1 MTESGAVLGKDA
13 VSGGGTDRRSAEG
26 GGDLVGTRPLCS
38 LGDPDAKAAMCGTEE
53 ARKRRARRTPV
64 GGLAVDAMAAGCG
77 NPRCRYNKPEE
88 AGEKGRRYRRRK
100 EGEVS
105 RVRHLRSILG
115 VDRANLREREKKGG
129 RRGEGGGGG

>member
-1 MTESGAVLGKDA
+1 MTGSGAVLGKDA

-26 GGDLVGTRPLCS
+26 GGDLVGTRPLC
-38 LGDPDAKAAMCGTEE
+38 CGN
-53 ARKRRARRTPV
+53 P
-64 GGLAVDAMAAGCG
+64 DAMAAGCG

-129 RRGEGGGGG
+129 RYRGEGGGGG